1 MPCVLITI
9 LMEFRSQ
16 PCSSL
21 RGRVAFIRD
30 MTVRAILD
38 FDSLTALIESFFG
51 TGESL
56 RIAQSRPKSLDAI
69 PLHHARPC
77 VLASEL

>member
-1 MPCVLITI
+1 MPGVLITI

-16 PCSSL
+16 PRSSL

-38 FDSLTALIESFFG
+38 FDSLTTLIESCSG
-51 TGESL
+51 TGKSL
-56 RIAQSRPKSLDAI
+56 RIAQSLPKSLEAI
-69 PLHHARPC
+69 ALHHARPC